1 MPPVRRRKKAHH
13 HQRHYSRV
21 SNATERPTPEDV
33 ATPAERARARKR
45 RQDVGRRLYKLM
57 ARGGRRGSTNATDL
71 SPNAANEED
80 PKLVQALLM
89 PTTGE
94 GWSTALLNTLAESCG
109 ALPVSNAA
117 QLDPR
122 QAQSLHRMDAIVTAV
137 DDRVEAVAGL
147 RAFALLLSAEERR
160 LRRRPPGGVA
170 TSAALAIA
178 NLPKLPRNPISR
190 AAYERCVANG
200 NGQTSDASGS
210 DGSDADDGSVSTR
223 STSSSGSSVN
233 GRRRYGGRRSGRRDG
248 RNAEPQIQL
257 GADWFFLDSAD
268 NVRSLSVLQQ
278 LWLLQVRLRRMGA
291 IQAAL
296 LQARNAQCRA
306 QGVATQM
313 SIAAIT
319 CIVRQQQAHDAL

>member
-1 MPPVRRRKKAHH
+1 
-13 HQRHYSRV
+13 
-21 SNATERPTPEDV
+21 
-33 ATPAERARARKR
+33 
-45 RQDVGRRLYKLM
+45 
-57 ARGGRRGSTNATDL
+57 
-71 SPNAANEED
+71 
-80 PKLVQALLM
+80 
-89 PTTGE
+89 
-94 GWSTALLNTLAESCG
+94 
-109 ALPVSNAA
+109 
-117 QLDPR
+117 
-122 QAQSLHRMDAIVTAV
+122 MDAIVTAV
-137 DDRVEAVAGL
+137 DVRVEAVAGL

-200 NGQTSDASGS
+200 HAQRSDASGS
-210 DGSDADDGSVSTR
+210 DGSDADDGSTSTR
-223 STSSSGSSVN
+223 SSSSSGSCAN
-233 GRRRYGGRRSGRRDG
+233 GRRRHGGRRSGRRGG
-248 RNAEPQIQL
+248 RSADQPQIQL

-268 NVRSLSVLQQ
+268 NVRSLTVQQQ
-278 LWLLQVRLRRMGA
+278 LWLLQVRLRRMGT